1 MLVSILSEEDIAF
14 DVVAVEDVGVACPIV
29 LGVFNACVTRYFALC
44 TALLD
49 PYKTSV
55 NKQYYPFLIKRD
67 SKQES
72 CK

>member
-1 MLVSILSEEDIAF
+1 MLVSILSEDDIAF

-49 PYKTSV
+49 PYKTSA
-55 NKQYYPFLIKRD
+55 NKQIALFYQTRFKTGKL
-67 SKQES
+67 
-72 CK
+72 

>member
-1 MLVSILSEEDIAF
+1 MLVSILSEDDIAF

-49 PYKTSV
+49 PCKTAV
-55 NKQYYPFLIKRD
+55 NNQHYLLLINRNAK
-67 SKQES
+67 SES

>member
-1 MLVSILSEEDIAF
+1 MLVSILSEDDIAF

-49 PYKTSV
+49 P
-55 NKQYYPFLIKRD
+55 
-67 SKQES
+67 
-72 CK
+72 

>member
-1 MLVSILSEEDIAF
+1 MLVSILSEDDIAF

-49 PYKTSV
+49 PYK
-55 NKQYYPFLIKRD
+55 NI
-67 SKQES
+67 SK
-72 CK
+72 

>member
-1 MLVSILSEEDIAF
+1 MLVSILSEDDIAF

-55 NKQYYPFLIKRD
+55 NKQIPPF
-67 SKQES
+67 
-72 CK
+72 